1 MSIPIDENEV
11 MVNFVS
17 RLEEVRYS
25 GNVVFR
31 FERVD
36 KMVQKAPIQI
46 VGKSVDQRK

>member
-1 MSIPIDENEV
+1 MSLPIDENEV

-17 RLEEVRYS
+17 RLEEVRCS

-31 FERVD
+31 FERVG
-36 KMVQKAPIQI
+36 KMVQKVPIQI